1 MSKVKE
7 LPKKITEDQLKKVT
21 EQQNQLNELLRN
33 LGVMDV
39 QKMSIHSKIKEV
51 SDEIDVTKK
60 ELEKEYGQVNI
71 DLKDGSYTD
80 IEKGDDK

>member
-80 IEKGDDK
+80 IEKEDDK